1 MALGTDRSQ
10 NKVWFIL
17 QYLHNDSKD
26 GSFTRISADS
36 KTVLKSW
43 KKKLKSSGILVPK
56 KLCWMSAQKFSL
68 NQIEKNRTA

>member
-36 KTVLKSW
+36 KTVLKS
-43 KKKLKSSGILVPK
+43 
-56 KLCWMSAQKFSL
+56 
-68 NQIEKNRTA
+68 